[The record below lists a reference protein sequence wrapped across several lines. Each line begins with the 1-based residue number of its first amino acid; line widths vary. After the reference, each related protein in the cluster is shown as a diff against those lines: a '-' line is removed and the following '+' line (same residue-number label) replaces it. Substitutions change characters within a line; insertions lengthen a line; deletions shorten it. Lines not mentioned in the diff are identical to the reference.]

1 MPPALIDADDLLLLL
16 LWRFQLVGER
26 LLYLIRLRR

>member
-1 MPPALIDADDLLLLL
+1 MPPVFIDADGLLLWL

-26 LLYLIRLRR
+26 LLHLIRRRR